1 MYAGEWLSGR
11 MHGKGTYKDGTGTV
25 WSGEFQ
31 DGRYDTGKAFIDI
44 RHSVGT
50 NAADASEH

>member
-1 MYAGEWLSGR
+1 